1 MFRLWFSCVTEPP
14 ASAFVSPLKKQW
26 RVSDSAD
33 GASESASKKS
43 AKFGVTEIREFDKA
57 TESDAEEAQEEESD
71 AVESPKKKRKVVSEE
86 EKAAIKGRK
95 DAEKA
100 EKEA

>member
-1 MFRLWFSCVTEPP
+1 MT
-14 ASAFVSPLKKQW
+14 KI
-26 RVSDSAD
+26 
-33 GASESASKKS
+33 
-43 AKFGVTEIREFDKA
+43 AKEK
-57 TESDAEEAQEEESD
+57 